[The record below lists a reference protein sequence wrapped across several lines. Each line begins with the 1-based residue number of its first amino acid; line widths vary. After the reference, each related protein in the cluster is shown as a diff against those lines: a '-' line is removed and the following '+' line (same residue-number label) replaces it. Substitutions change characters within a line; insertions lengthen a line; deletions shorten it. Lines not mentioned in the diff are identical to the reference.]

1 MEKSKLNHADPK
13 ILEENRITEIRQMT
27 YQQRFDKFIAIYE
40 LSYLVKNA
48 KKYSTKNILDNERTN
63 N

>member
-13 ILEENRITEIRQMT
+13 ILEANRINEIRLMT

>member
-13 ILEENRITEIRQMT
+13 ILEENRINEIRQMT

-48 KKYSTKNILDNERTN
+48 KKYSTKNIIDNERTN

>member
-13 ILEENRITEIRQMT
+13 ILEENRINEIRQMT

>member
-13 ILEENRITEIRQMT
+13 ILEANRINEIRQMT

-40 LSYLVKNA
+40 LSYLVQNA
-48 KKYSTKNILDNERTN
+48 KKYSTKNIIDNERTN

>member
-13 ILEENRITEIRQMT
+13 ILEENRINEIRQMT

-40 LSYLVKNA
+40 LSYMLKNA
-48 KKYSTKNILDNERTN
+48 KKTFKININ
-63 N
+63 